1 MLSLT
6 RWEKGTSLLANWGS
20 LSDTV
25 KGKSQS
31 SLVKKVREIPLI
43 FLILLSICTCINQ
56 DQLVSF
62 QLPKELNPS
71 YLLDDP

>member
-1 MLSLT
+1 MLNLT
-6 RWEKGTSLLANWGS
+6 RWEKGTSQLANWGS

-25 KGKSQS
+25 KGKSRS
-31 SLVKKVREIPLI
+31 SLVKKVREILLI
-43 FLILLSICTCINQ
+43 FLILLSICTWVNQ

>member
-1 MLSLT
+1 MLNLT
-6 RWEKGTSLLANWGS
+6 RWENGTSQLANWGS
-20 LSDTV
+20 LSDTEM
-25 KGKSQS
+25 GKSQS
-31 SLVKKVREIPLI
+31 PLVKKVREIPLI
-43 FLILLSICTCINQ
+43 FLILLSICTWVNQ